1 MYMSKESLTGMES
14 LRIIEEMIQVAKKEH
29 HERGDGWLIWGWL
42 LFIASIMS
50 AIFIIQEIHYV
61 SYIWMGALVVGL
73 IIYFAGV
80 ASIRNKK
87 TRSVSFVQDL
97 LSKIGT
103 GFFISLFMIIAA
115 SYLNP
120 STFSFG
126 YYFVLYA
133 FWMFI
138 YGSALQF
145 KPLIIGAAINWMAAI
160 AIFYLED
167 YFYIMLVSAFAVCTG
182 YLLPGYILRA
192 QYKKRI
198 QNKEAVDNGL

>member
-1 MYMSKESLTGMES
+1 MAKESLSGMES

-42 LFIASIMS
+42 LFIASILS
-50 AIFIIQEIHYV
+50 AIFIHQQIHYV
-61 SYIWMGALVVGL
+61 SYVWMGALAVGL
-73 IIYFAGV
+73 LIYFAGV
-80 ASIRNKK
+80 ASIRNK
-87 TRSVSFVQDL
+87 RSRSISFVQDL

-103 GFFISLFMIIAA
+103 GFFISLFLLVAA

-120 STFSFG
+120 PIFSFG

-138 YGSALQF
+138 YGSALKF
-145 KPLIIGAAINWMAAI
+145 RPLIIGAVINWMAAI
-160 AIFYLED
+160 AIFSLED
-167 YFYIMLVSAFAVCTG
+167 YFYIMLISAFAVFAG
-182 YLLPGYILRA
+182 YLVPGYILRA
-192 QYKKRI
+192 EYKKRT